1 MSKISAGDETG
12 LVQEASGLEAQPG
25 KQRHN
30 WGTEHHRAWP
40 GHRWGA
46 AGEHREGEREGSEA
60 PSEAWS
66 KEGVVGC
73 GVWKPGSGCG
83 EGE

>member
-40 GHRWGA
+40 GHQWGA
-46 AGEHREGEREGSEA
+46 AGEHQ
-60 PSEAWS
+60 
-66 KEGVVGC
+66 EGVRAVRRHQRLGAGEGLVEC
-73 GVWKPGSGCG
+73 GVLKPGSGCG